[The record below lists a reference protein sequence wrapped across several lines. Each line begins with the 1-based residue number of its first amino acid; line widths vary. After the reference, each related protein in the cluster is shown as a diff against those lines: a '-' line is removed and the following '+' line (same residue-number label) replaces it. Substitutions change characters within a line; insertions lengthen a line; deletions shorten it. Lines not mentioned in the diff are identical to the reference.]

1 MARKSQTTQKKNGQE
16 VCISKPQKNNFG
28 KVKQTSKLMTKFIY
42 SHEVQIKET
51 MRLVV
56 WILVDSFIPDS
67 HTP

>member
-56 WILVDSFIPDS
+56 
-67 HTP
+67 